1 MRSSRFFFSVS
12 SELVFAC
19 GRYWIC
25 LCAVYLFACPSD
37 RHFSMRLF
45 YISPSTVCGMV
56 CPPPGIIIIVIVTGT
71 RVVVSS
77 AQNIQT
83 QKHTN
88 LAMSM
93 THLLP
98 NLYGCERGVCV
109 IFIAYLGVCICH
121 PTNTPPIISHGTPS
135 ANMCSWAP
143 GRPSWP
149 TSRNAL
155 KRVLFALSR
164 MVVTV
169 WRWGELAL
177 GSLAC
182 YYPASS
188 LCCLQSPPESIS
200 LILFHSATFA
210 PLALNHRADSRTTRA
225 SN

>member
-1 MRSSRFFFSVS
+1 MRSGRVVFL
-12 SELVFAC
+12 SELMFAC

-25 LCAVYLFACPSD
+25 LCAVYLFVCPSD

-45 YISPSTVCGMV
+45 YISPRTVYSMV

-93 THLLP
+93 THLLR
-98 NLYGCERGVCV
+98 NLYGCEWGVCV
-109 IFIAYLGVCICH
+109 FSIAYLGVCICH
-121 PTNTPPIISHGTPS
+121 PTNILPISHGTPS

-149 TSRNAL
+149 ASRNAL
-155 KRVLFALSR
+155 KRVLFALAR

-169 WRWGELAL
+169 WRWGDVAL
-177 GSLAC
+177 GSLGLHVITQ
-182 YYPASS
+182 PPVF
-188 LCCLQSPPESIS
+188 CLQSPLESIS